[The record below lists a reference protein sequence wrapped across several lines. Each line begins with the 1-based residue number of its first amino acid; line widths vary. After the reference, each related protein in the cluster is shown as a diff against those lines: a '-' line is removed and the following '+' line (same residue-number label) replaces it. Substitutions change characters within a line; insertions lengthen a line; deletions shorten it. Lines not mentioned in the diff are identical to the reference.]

1 MAIYKI
7 IGIGV
12 ITAIS
17 VLIVKQVK
25 PEIAIIVGLA
35 GSIIILLNI
44 ISMLS
49 DVLQTFSTIVDKT
62 GISKDVFTTILKII
76 GIGYLTEFSSN
87 LCIDIG
93 STSIAE
99 KILLAGK
106 VIILV
111 IALPIVSS
119 LINTISGILV

>member
-1 MAIYKI
+1 MAIFKI

-25 PEIAIIVGLA
+25 PEIAIVVGLA

-44 ISMLS
+44 ISMLN

-106 VIILV
+106 IIILV

-119 LINTISGILV
+119 LISTISGILI